1 MLEGSFSSAL
11 RFRVLGIPVEVE
23 ATFFATTLILAGGRL
38 RSAESFV
45 IWIGVVFVSILA
57 HELGHALVGIRFGL
71 TPSIRIYGWGGLTSW
86 TGGAA
91 VTRAR
96 DLVISLAGPAVGI
109 ALGAACYL
117 AREALPEGA
126 SRAAVI
132 LDDFIWASG
141 IWGAVNLVPLLPLDG
156 GQALQAVLGMFMPA
170 RAEQV
175 TRVVSTITGAIVGAV
190 ALRGGY
196 PITGLMA
203 LWLGWGSARAFLR
216 ARRLAQDEAL
226 VERYEPRLWAAHQVK
241 DAALVIALAREAL
254 AQARTDGARSWL
266 AEHLAMGHAAAGD
279 ITAAVA
285 ALDGAPAEVPCEAT
299 IDAFVVIAAVEQ
311 RRRALAVTF
320 DLDPARVPGTTMLAS
335 DAVGGEWEAAC
346 EALRGPLD
354 AELEPEVFGHVREA
368 AEVLGRDR
376 DAGPLGERLFER
388 DADPDLAFA
397 LACVWARAGDE
408 TRALRFAEEAVAR
421 GFRDRERAASTP
433 ALALPA
439 GRRAAAAI
447 DRA

>member
-1 MLEGSFSSAL
+1 
-11 RFRVLGIPVEVE
+11 
-23 ATFFATTLILAGGRL
+23 
-38 RSAESFV
+38 
-45 IWIGVVFVSILA
+45 
-57 HELGHALVGIRFGL
+57 
-71 TPSIRIYGWGGLTSW
+71 
-86 TGGAA
+86 
-91 VTRAR
+91 
-96 DLVISLAGPAVGI
+96 
-109 ALGAACYL
+109 
-117 AREALPEGA
+117 
-126 SRAAVI
+126 
-132 LDDFIWASG
+132 
-141 IWGAVNLVPLLPLDG
+141 
-156 GQALQAVLGMFMPA
+156 
-170 RAEQV
+170 
-175 TRVVSTITGAIVGAV
+175 
-190 ALRGGY
+190 
-196 PITGLMA
+196 
-203 LWLGWGSARAFLR
+203 
-216 ARRLAQDEAL
+216 
-226 VERYEPRLWAAHQVK
+226 
-241 DAALVIALAREAL
+241 
-254 AQARTDGARSWL
+254 
-266 AEHLAMGHAAAGD
+266 MGHAAAGD

-335 DAVGGEWEAAC
+335 SAVGGEWEAAC

-388 DADPDLAFA
+388 YADPDLAFA

-433 ALALPA
+433 ALALSA
-439 GRRAAAAI
+439 GRRAAAVI